1 LQLKNLFYNPI
12 GTSNFVEKSYVPFPL
27 IYKLG
32 ACAYQFISKNTSLR
46 RNFFYQFHL
55 NTISEFNNGIVNVI
69 EMVIKTHFIN
79 RFRRFVLSRKLG
91 FENRPRRPKKKRPRL
106 KFFRR
111 KFFQQNLNSSDHFS
125 SEQSKFKTTLSE
137 SNHENDYIFGDNSS
151 GISFR
156 NNSFSD
162 NLFNEH
168 LFDGNSL
175 DDNSLNDN
183 FFDESS
189 FSENSIGNNSFGNSS
204 VRRKRSTRTILAVST
219 VGLWPKWC
227 RLVTECSS
235 FKSVSFKQVSKISH

>member
-1 LQLKNLFYNPI
+1 MCISISLKKYF
-12 GTSNFVEKSYVPFPL
+12 TAQE
-27 IYKLG
+27 
-32 ACAYQFISKNTSLR
+32 
-46 RNFFYQFHL
+46 FFYQFHL
-55 NTISEFNNGIVNVI
+55 ITISEFNNGIVNVI

-111 KFFQQNLNSSDHFS
+111 KFFQQNLNSNDHFS
-125 SEQSKFKTTLSE
+125 SEESKFKTTLSE

-151 GISFR
+151 GISFS

-162 NLFNEH
+162 NLFNENV
-168 LFDGNSL
+168 FDDSSL
-175 DDNSLNDN
+175 DDN
-183 FFDESS
+183 FFEESS
-189 FSENSIGNNSFGNSS
+189 FGDNSFGDNSFGDNSIGSNSFGNSS

-227 RLVTECSS
+227 RLVTE
-235 FKSVSFKQVSKISH
+235 

>member
-1 LQLKNLFYNPI
+1 MCISISLKKYF
-12 GTSNFVEKSYVPFPL
+12 TAQE
-27 IYKLG
+27 
-32 ACAYQFISKNTSLR
+32 
-46 RNFFYQFHL
+46 FFYQFHL
-55 NTISEFNNGIVNVI
+55 NTISEFVNGIVNVI
-69 EMVIKTHFIN
+69 EMVIKTYNYIN

-111 KFFQQNLNSSDHFS
+111 KFFQQNLNSNDHFS

-137 SNHENDYIFGDNSS
+137 SNYENDYIFGDNAS
-151 GISFR
+151 GISFS
-156 NNSFSD
+156 NNSFSA
-162 NLFNEH
+162 NLFNEN
-168 LFDGNSL
+168 LFDDSSL
-175 DDNSLNDN
+175 DDN

-189 FSENSIGNNSFGNSS
+189 FGDNSFSENSIGSNSFGNSS